1 MPGPP
6 PEGDE
11 KTAQR
16 AISGTAK
23 LGAHRFLE
31 GADEI
36 PSDPAA
42 IIDRFFQF
50 PADPAM
56 TDQQPQQP
64 QQQAMP
70 VFNIEKIYVKDLSLE
85 VPNAPAIFLE
95 REAPQMNMQLNTQSA
110 PVDTANGIFE
120 SIITLTITAKIQ
132 DKTAFLVELKQA
144 GIFRIQNIPQEAMEP
159 ALGVGCPNILFPYAR
174 EAVSDAV
181 LKAGFPP
188 LMLQPVNFELMYM
201 QQQQARAQQAGQ
213 QPN

>member
-1 MPGPP
+1 
-6 PEGDE
+6 
-11 KTAQR
+11 
-16 AISGTAK
+16 
-23 LGAHRFLE
+23 
-31 GADEI
+31 
-36 PSDPAA
+36 
-42 IIDRFFQF
+42 
-50 PADPAM
+50 M
-56 TDQQPQQP
+56 TDQQA

-95 REAPQMNMQLNTQSA
+95 REAPQMEMQLNTQSA
-110 PVDTANGIFE
+110 PVDKENGIYE

-132 DKTAFLVELKQA
+132 DKSAFLVELKQA

-201 QQQQARAQQAGQ
+201 QQQQAKAQQANAK
-213 QPN
+213 PN